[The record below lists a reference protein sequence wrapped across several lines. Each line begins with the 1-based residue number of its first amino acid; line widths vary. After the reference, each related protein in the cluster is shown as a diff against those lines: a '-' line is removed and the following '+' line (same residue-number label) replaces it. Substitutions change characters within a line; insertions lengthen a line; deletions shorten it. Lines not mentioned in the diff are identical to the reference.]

1 MAGELIALVG
11 MVTSFVFFFGVVFL
25 LVRMRQRR
33 YELRAQVQSK
43 LIERFGTSQELVDFL
58 QSPAGRQFV
67 DGVQNEKVIVHNR
80 ALSGIRKA
88 IILSF
93 LGLGLMAI
101 WAMTTAHFVSWFG
114 ILFIA
119 LGVGYLVA
127 AFVSMRL
134 SRENGVTNDAAAP
147 L

>member
-1 MAGELIALVG
+1 MGELIALVG
-11 MVTSFVFFFGVVFL
+11 MIISFVFFFGVVFL
-25 LVRMRQRR
+25 IVRMRQRR
-33 YELRAQVQSK
+33 YELRAEVQSK
-43 LIERFGTSQELVDFL
+43 LIERFGTSQELVAFL

-80 ALSGIRKA
+80 ALGGIRKA

-93 LGLGLMAI
+93 FGIGLLTIWGLTEEA
-101 WAMTTAHFVSWFG
+101 WVSWFG

-134 SRENGVTNDAAAP
+134 SRENGVTEDAAAP

>member
-1 MAGELIALVG
+1 MAGDLIALVG

-33 YELRAQVQSK
+33 YELRAEVQSK
-43 LIERFGTSQELVDFL
+43 LIERFGTSQELVEFL
-58 QSPAGRQFV
+58 QSSAGQQFV

-80 ALSGIRKA
+80 ALGGIRKA

-93 LGLGLMAI
+93 FGGGLMAI
-101 WAMTTAHFVSWFG
+101 WGLTGEDWVSWFG
-114 ILFIA
+114 IVFLA

-134 SRENGVTNDAAAP
+134 SRENGVSNDAAVQ